1 MCVILHRM
9 NIRSLA
15 ATLFLLLAAAQLGAA
30 LPSPVQNI
38 EGITEYRLENGLQVL
53 LFPDPG
59 KATATVNITYKVGS
73 RNENYGETGMAHLLE
88 HLIFKGTPK
97 HPNIPQELTEHGT
110 RPNGSTWY
118 DRTNYFESFQASDE
132 NLRWALELEAD
143 RMVNSYISGKDLW
156 NPETKTGEMT
166 VVRNEMESGENEP
179 SRVLMQRVLACAFE
193 WHNYG
198 KETIGA
204 RSDVENVDIPRL
216 QAFYHTWYQPDN
228 AVLLVAGRFDP
239 EKTLGWIVETFGALP
254 RPTRTLQKTYTLD
267 PVQDGEREVT
277 VRRVGEVN
285 WLMAGYK
292 IPAGSDPDSSA
303 INLVSQILGD
313 TPNGRLHAALVKSGL
328 ATEVFAFP
336 FQLREPGLLLLG
348 LMSSKD
354 ARLEEV
360 RTRFLDTIEKT
371 ADTPFT
377 EEELARAKMQL
388 AKQVELTLNDTE
400 RVGLAMSESI
410 AAGDWRLFFLD
421 RDRAEGV
428 TLAQLNEAAR
438 HYLKRDNRTLG
449 VFIPTEKP
457 DRSEIPAMKDVAE
470 MLKDYKGREAIAQ
483 GEAFDTDPMAIEA
496 HIQHPVSA
504 VGLDTSIV
512 AKKTRGNKV
521 NVNLTLHFADEKALL
536 ALPNQEI
543 GDFAGGMLMRGT
555 TKHSRKEIAD
565 LLDSMKTQLHVVG
578 GSSAI
583 IVRFETT
590 RAQLPKLI
598 PLIGEIL
605 REPSYPADEIEE
617 YRREQLDSL
626 EQERSEPQAIA
637 YREFQI
643 ATESYPVGH
652 PFRIPSLDEA
662 IARIKGVNREA
673 LVDFHARFHGVAKGE
688 LAVVGDCDANEV
700 VKAFDQALAG
710 WRSAAPYSR
719 IVSPEPS
726 LAVVR
731 RDFETP
737 DKQNSMVI
745 AGQRLRMRQDDA
757 DYAGLTLA
765 DFMLGGGFLN
775 SRLAT
780 RIRQKEGLSYGVGCG
795 LYVSPLDKVGLWE
808 FYAICAPQNAD
819 KVVKAL
825 DEELTLALKDGF
837 REDEIK
843 AAKAGWLQSRQVSR
857 GQEGELAGTLSN
869 NAYLGRTMAFQA
881 DLEKRVMALSAAEI
895 VAALRAR
902 IDPAR
907 NSVIRAGDFKAAAG
921 QK

>member
-1 MCVILHRM
+1 M
-9 NIRSLA
+9 NLRNFA
-15 ATLFLLLAAAQLGAA
+15 AIAFLLLAAARLGAA
-30 LPSPVQNI
+30 LPEPVRSI
-38 EGITEYRLENGLQVL
+38 EGITEYRLDNGLQVL

-59 KATATVNITYKVGS
+59 KATATVNVTYKVGS

-88 HLIFKGTPK
+88 HLVFKGTPK

-118 DRTNYFESFQASDE
+118 DRTNYFESFQSSEE

-143 RMVNSYISGKDLW
+143 RMVNSYIAGKDLW

-179 SRVLMQRVLACAFE
+179 SRILMQRVLATSFE

-216 QAFYHTWYQPDN
+216 QAFYHNWYQPDN

-239 EKTLGWIVETFGALP
+239 EKTLGWIMETFGALP
-254 RPTRTLQKTYTLD
+254 RPARTLPTTYTLD

-292 IPAGSDPDSSA
+292 VPAGSDPDFA
-303 INLVSQILGD
+303 AVNLLSQVLGD
-313 TPNGRLHAALVKSGL
+313 TPNGRLHAALVKTGL

-336 FQLREPGLLLLG
+336 FQLREPGLMLLG

-360 RTRFLDTIEKT
+360 RARFLDTIEKS

-377 EEELARAKMQL
+377 DEELARAKMQL

-421 RDRAEGV
+421 RDRAEAV
-428 TLAQLNEAAR
+428 TLAQLQEAAR

-457 DRSEIPAMKDVAE
+457 DRSQIPAPKDVAE
-470 MLKDYKGREAIAQ
+470 MVKDYKGREAIVQ
-483 GEAFDTDPMAIEA
+483 GESFDTSPDAIETRL
-496 HIQHPVSA
+496 QSPVSA
-504 VGLDTSIV
+504 AGLSTAIV

-521 NVNLTLHFADEKALL
+521 NASLRLHFGDEKAL
-536 ALPNQEI
+536 AGQE
-543 GDFAGGMLMRGT
+543 GAGAFAAQMLLRGSK
-555 TKHSRKEIAD
+555 KHSRKEIAD
-565 LLDSMKTQLHVVG
+565 LLDSLKTQLSIHG
-578 GSSAI
+578 DCSGLTITIES
-583 IVRFETT
+583 T
-590 RAQLPKLI
+590 RAQLPKVVAL
-598 PLIGEIL
+598 LGEIL
-605 REPSYPADEIEE
+605 REPAFPADELEE
-617 YRREQLDSL
+617 LRRERLDQL
-626 EQERSEPQAIA
+626 EQERSDPNGIA
-637 YREFQI
+637 SREFQL
-643 ATESYPVGH
+643 ATNAFPEGH
-652 PFRIPSLDEA
+652 PFHALTLEQQ
-662 IARIKGVNREA
+662 IARNKAVTREA
-673 LVDFHARFHGVAKGE
+673 VIAFHQRFHGIAKGE
-688 LAVVGDCDANEV
+688 LAVVGDCDAAEV
-700 VKAFDQALAG
+700 TKFFDAALAG
-710 WRSAAPYSR
+710 WRSASAYVR
-719 IVSPEPS
+719 IVDPLTELP
-726 LAVVR
+726 VVR

-737 DKQNSMVI
+737 DKQNTLII
-745 AGQRLRMRQDDA
+745 AGQRLRIRDDDA
-757 DYAGLTLA
+757 DFAPLNLA

-775 SRLAT
+775 SRFAT
-780 RIRQKEGLSYGVGCG
+780 RIRQKEGLSYGVG
-795 LYVSPLDKVGLWE
+795 SQFNASAQDKAGIWL

-819 KVVKAL
+819 KVCVAMN
-825 DEELTLALKDGF
+825 EELARALKDGF
-837 REDEIK
+837 TDEEIK
-843 AAKAGWLQSRQVSR
+843 AAKAGWLQAAQVSR
-857 GQEGELAGTLSN
+857 GQEAELAGLLVFNAEIGRKLS
-869 NAYLGRTMAFQA
+869 FQTA
-881 DLEKRVMALSAAEI
+881 LEKRISSLTPQEI
-895 VAALRAR
+895 VEALRR
-902 IDPAR
+902 HIDPAR
-907 NSVIRAGDFKAAAG
+907 NTLIRAGDFKAAAG

>member
-1 MCVILHRM
+1 M
-9 NIRSLA
+9 NLRNLA
-15 ATLFLLLAAAQLGAA
+15 ATAFLLLAAARLGAA
-30 LPSPVQNI
+30 LPEPVRSI
-38 EGITEYRLENGLQVL
+38 EGITEYRLDNGLQVL

-88 HLIFKGTPK
+88 HLVFKGTPR

-179 SRVLMQRVLACAFE
+179 SRILMQRVLASSFE

-198 KETIGA
+198 KDTIGA

-216 QAFYHTWYQPDN
+216 QAFYRNWYQPDN

-239 EKTLGWIVETFGALP
+239 EKTLGWIVETFGVLP
-254 RPTRTLQKTYTLD
+254 RPTRTLQRTYTLD
-267 PVQDGEREVT
+267 PVQDGEREVV

-292 IPAGSDPDSSA
+292 VPAGSDPDFAA
-303 INLVSQILGD
+303 INLVSQVLGD

-360 RTRFLDTIEKT
+360 RARFLDTIEKA

-377 EEELARAKMQL
+377 EDELARAKMQL

-421 RDRAEGV
+421 RDRAEAV

-438 HYLKRDNRTLG
+438 RYLKRDNRTLG
-449 VFIPTEKP
+449 VFIPTGKP
-457 DRSEIPAMKDVAE
+457 DRSEIPPPKDVAD

-483 GEAFDTDPMAIEA
+483 GEAFDTSPEAIEA
-496 HIQHPVSA
+496 RVQSPVSA
-504 VGLDTSIV
+504 AGLSTVIV

-521 NVNLTLHFADEKALL
+521 NASLALHFGDEKSLAGQEGAGAFAAQMLL
-536 ALPNQEI
+536 
-543 GDFAGGMLMRGT
+543 RGT
-555 TKHSRKEIAD
+555 QKHSRKEIAD
-565 LLDSMKTQLHVVG
+565 LLDSLKTQLSIHG
-578 GSSAI
+578 DCSRLSI
-583 IVRFETT
+583 SIETT
-590 RAQLPKLI
+590 RPQLPKVVAL
-598 PLIGEIL
+598 LGEIL
-605 REPSYPADEIEE
+605 REPAFPADELEE
-617 YRREQLDSL
+617 LRRERLDQL
-626 EQERSEPQAIA
+626 EQERSDPSGIA
-637 YREFQI
+637 SRQFQL
-643 ATESYPVGH
+643 ATNSFPEGH
-652 PFRIPSLDEA
+652 PFHAQTLEQQ
-662 IARIKGVNREA
+662 IARCKSVTREA
-673 LVDFHARFHGVAKGE
+673 VVAFHQRFHGVAKGE
-688 LAVVGDCDANEV
+688 LAVVGDCDAAEV
-700 VKAFDQALAG
+700 AKVFDEALAG
-710 WRSAAPYSR
+710 WKSASPYVR
-719 IVSPEPS
+719 IVDPLTELP
-726 LAVVR
+726 VVR

-737 DKQNSMVI
+737 DKQNALVI
-745 AGQRLRMRQDDA
+745 AGQRLRIRDDDA
-757 DYAGLTLA
+757 DFAPLNLA

-775 SRLAT
+775 SRFAT
-780 RIRQKEGLSYGVGCG
+780 RIRQKEGLSYGVG
-795 LYVSPLDKVGLWE
+795 SQFNASAQDKAGIWL

-819 KVVKAL
+819 KVCSAME
-825 DEELTLALKDGF
+825 EELARALKDGF
-837 REDEIK
+837 TDEEIK
-843 AAKAGWLQSRQVSR
+843 AAKAGWLQAAQVSR
-857 GQEGELAGTLSN
+857 GQEAELAGLLVFNAEINRRLS
-869 NAYLGRTMAFQA
+869 FQTA
-881 DLEKRVMALSAAEI
+881 LEKRIASLTSQEI
-895 VAALRAR
+895 VEALRR
-902 IDPAR
+902 HIVPAR
-907 NSVIRAGDFKAAAG
+907 NTLIRAGDFKAAAAG